1 MIGTESGAIRHPPT
15 AVIISSN
22 KAEIL
27 GEYDGIMDLR
37 VLCDVSQV
45 KIVEFAMLAGVDLV
59 GY

>member
-1 MIGTESGAIRHPPT
+1 M
-15 AVIISSN
+15 IISSN

-37 VLCDVSQV
+37 LLCAVSQV
-45 KIVEFAMLAGVDLV
+45 KIIEFAMLAGVDLV

>member
-1 MIGTESGAIRHPPT
+1 
-15 AVIISSN
+15 VIISSN

-37 VLCDVSQV
+37 VLCDVSEV